1 MSFPVNPQVTT
12 DLLKVWGQKTSFDL
26 QRQRLED
33 AALLTQI
40 KEEITRL
47 QRIQHFIESKY
58 MYSSLFFPMNEGE
71 ACTSPTSGAN
81 GVLNGD
87 SLDSNARKLPSV
99 VNLLNTSNAAPAAVA
114 PSAQSQPLTVL
125 YELLQQQQL
134 QEQQQQLQL
143 NQANL
148 PTELSFQK
156 NPSSPTESSLERRS
170 VPIFAIPEPQNLL
183 SSHTSHIAPKKQE
196 INVGRPKFDTT
207 SFITNPSP
215 KKPSDMVRYHKQG
228 RGKLPEKAT
237 EILSRWLFE
246 HANAPYP
253 TPYEKEKLME
263 DTRLSLIQINNWFV
277 NARRRLLPGLVKN
290 DPEKIL
296 SRTVYVG
303 NVDEKITPLELI
315 GFFNACCGPIL
326 KSKVV
331 EDQMEKIFIFEFGC
345 SQSASKAV
353 RLSGTFLGN
362 FPIKVSI
369 ADGKYELLS
378 RPEELQKDDTPG
390 SEAASPEE
398 PGSSSRNG
406 SAEDSHN
413 SGEAETSD
421 NGSEAS
427 PEKPSKKPKTE

>member
-1 MSFPVNPQVTT
+1 
-12 DLLKVWGQKTSFDL
+12 
-26 QRQRLED
+26 
-33 AALLTQI
+33 
-40 KEEITRL
+40 
-47 QRIQHFIESKY
+47 
-58 MYSSLFFPMNEGE
+58 
-71 ACTSPTSGAN
+71 
-81 GVLNGD
+81 
-87 SLDSNARKLPSV
+87 
-99 VNLLNTSNAAPAAVA
+99 
-114 PSAQSQPLTVL
+114 
-125 YELLQQQQL
+125 
-134 QEQQQQLQL
+134 
-143 NQANL
+143 
-148 PTELSFQK
+148 
-156 NPSSPTESSLERRS
+156 
-170 VPIFAIPEPQNLL
+170 
-183 SSHTSHIAPKKQE
+183 
-196 INVGRPKFDTT
+196 
-207 SFITNPSP
+207 
-215 KKPSDMVRYHKQG
+215 MVRYHKQG